1 MILDKVSLSI
11 LNLYLCSLK
20 KMNKFMSAGMLYI
33 YLDKKS
39 HIYLV
44 VLFPNIGVTN
54 FADWVLS
61 AYI

>member
-1 MILDKVSLSI
+1 
-11 LNLYLCSLK
+11 
-20 KMNKFMSAGMLYI
+20 MSAGMLYI
-33 YLDKKS
+33 YLDKKL

-54 FADWVLS
+54 FADWVLL

>member
-1 MILDKVSLSI
+1 
-11 LNLYLCSLK
+11 
-20 KMNKFMSAGMLYI
+20 MSAGMLYI
-33 YLDKKS
+33 YFDKKS

-54 FADWVLS
+54 FADWVLL